1 MESRSAPPP
10 CACGHM
16 YAVDFVNKH
25 TNTVYQHT
33 TASSSRKHL
42 EWESRVPVPHCGCG
56 ESFVPAPMQQHDQIV
71 AKHRGTRRH
80 LDWVAGGEKLFPL
93 ISRHNFHLVAKQSR
107 LLHPAR
113 QKRLPLLWTR
123 LQRSSASAPG
133 HHDDNPRSGPSQP
146 TGSPEHG
153 KASSSIS
160 SPTLLQAFKLTGF
173 TERAN
178 ASSNLKLQELS
189 ATAPTMV
196 EKEMPC
202 RGVNL
207 VDKLSWPLP
216 FLDHFAPTQLGTAMF
231 LRTVI
236 ASDGVLRIPD
246 CTGVTS
252 SSGVSLSL
260 PLPVQ

>member
-16 YAVDFVNKH
+16 YAAVDFVNKH
-25 TNTVYQHT
+25 TNTVYEHT

-42 EWESRVPVPHCGCG
+42 EWESRGCPIPVPQCGCG

-80 LDWVAGGEKLFPL
+80 LDWVAGGEKTIPL
-93 ISRHNFHLVAKQSR
+93 NKQAQLSFSSKAVAA
-107 LLHPAR
+107 PA
-113 QKRLPLLWTR
+113 PSATEAPPPFMDET
-123 LQRSSASAPG
+123 SASAPG
-133 HHDDNPRSGPSQP
+133 HHDNPRSGPSQP

-160 SPTLLQAFKLTGF
+160 SPPLLQALTGF

>member
-10 CACGHM
+10 CACGHI

-42 EWESRVPVPHCGCG
+42 EWESRGCPIPVPQCGCG

-113 QKRLPLLWTR
+113 QKRLPLLWTTRR
-123 LQRSSASAPG
+123 LQRQHPCIMITPVLGRRSPPEVLSMVRLQVLSPAQPSFKRSS
-133 HHDDNPRSGPSQP
+133 
-146 TGSPEHG
+146 
-153 KASSSIS
+153 
-160 SPTLLQAFKLTGF
+160 
-173 TERAN
+173 
-178 ASSNLKLQELS
+178 
-189 ATAPTMV
+189 
-196 EKEMPC
+196 
-202 RGVNL
+202 
-207 VDKLSWPLP
+207 
-216 FLDHFAPTQLGTAMF
+216 
-231 LRTVI
+231 
-236 ASDGVLRIPD
+236 
-246 CTGVTS
+246 
-252 SSGVSLSL
+252 
-260 PLPVQ
+260 

>member
-42 EWESRVPVPHCGCG
+42 EWESRGCPIPVPQCGCG

-80 LDWVAGGEKLFPL
+80 LDWVAGGEKTIPL
-93 ISRHNFHLVAKQSR
+93 NKQAQLSFSSKAVAA
-107 LLHPAR
+107 PA
-113 QKRLPLLWTR
+113 PSATEAPPPFMDD
-123 LQRSSASAPG
+123 SETSASAPV
-133 HHDDNPRSGPSQP
+133 HHDNPRSGPSQP

-160 SPTLLQAFKLTGF
+160 SPPLLQALTGF